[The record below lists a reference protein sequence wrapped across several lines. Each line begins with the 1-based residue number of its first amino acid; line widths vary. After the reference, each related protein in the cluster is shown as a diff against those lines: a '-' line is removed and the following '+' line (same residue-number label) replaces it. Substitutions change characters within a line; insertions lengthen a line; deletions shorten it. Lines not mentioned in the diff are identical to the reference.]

1 MPWRPLE
8 GERFR
13 KWNLAGA
20 ALNAAI
26 TWPISI
32 VSMVKCSG
40 AWPFILVAVWKLVFS
55 ATLTIMSAHA
65 TYIASGGLGGLGGF
79 DDSYDF
85 DDWKPHRGQF
95 GKIWWWSV
103 FYFFGGLIS
112 FLKMPAPRHTC
123 SHIICLTG
131 ALVGFV
137 GVVAIVGE
145 GMPGNET
152 LVWITVG
159 FGVGV
164 GLIAAFVALA
174 TCPSR
179 GSGDTKGRI
188 RSSYLSLGVGVT
200 AMTVLFALYSDWA
213 LAAVAGDLVGTP
225 TKDNEVL
232 YYFYWMAKRFPM
244 FSL

>member
-1 MPWRPLE
+1 MRLIQLRCSLLLLICIASRYAFALQHDNSTSTSPARPGNETIAVPEENKAKTEISCYALPYGGLGFASHLLTYITVFLLSRGRTPLMPWRPLE

-40 AWPFILVAVWKLVFS
+40 AWLFILVAVWKLVFS

-65 TYIASGGLGGLGGF
+65 TYIASGGLDKLSGF

-85 DDWKPHRGQF
+85 DDWKPYRGQF

-112 FLKMPAPRHTC
+112 FLKWPLRGTHAHT
-123 SHIICLTG
+123 
-131 ALVGFV
+131 
-137 GVVAIVGE
+137 
-145 GMPGNET
+145 
-152 LVWITVG
+152 
-159 FGVGV
+159 
-164 GLIAAFVALA
+164 
-174 TCPSR
+174 
-179 GSGDTKGRI
+179 
-188 RSSYLSLGVGVT
+188 LSV
-200 AMTVLFALYSDWA
+200 
-213 LAAVAGDLVGTP
+213 
-225 TKDNEVL
+225 
-232 YYFYWMAKRFPM
+232 
-244 FSL
+244 